1 MNEIKAQLEKDL
13 REAGW
18 HSRGYIPHFDGREL
32 PQFITHH
39 LADSMPR
46 SVLARWKQELAQTP
60 LDESTIILQR
70 RIERYLDQGYGNAWL
85 KDHLIANMVQN
96 SLLHFDGTRYK
107 LLAWV
112 VMPNHVHFLLTRAA
126 GEELYTLSSRSLR
139 MKRTRCCAAAGSSG
153 LKSILIATF
162 ATRNTSQPRSGTS
175 KTILSK
181 PNCAPGLKTGLS
193 VAHGFARDKSLGARA
208 SRPHE
213 RAARKAT
220 NGGRDARAPRF

>member
-1 MNEIKAQLEKDL
+1 MNEIKVQLEKDL

-39 LADSMPR
+39 LTDSMPR

-60 LDESTIILQR
+60 HDESKIILHR

-85 KDHLIANMVQN
+85 KDHRIANMVQN

-107 LLAWV
+107 LSAWV

-126 GEELYTLSSRSLR
+126 NEELSRILHSFKSYTSHEANKMLR
-139 MKRTRCCAAAGSSG
+139 
-153 LKSILIATF
+153 
-162 ATRNTSQPRSGTS
+162 RSGQFWFEEYFDRY
-175 KTILSK
+175 I
-181 PNCAPGLKTGLS
+181 
-193 VAHGFARDKSLGARA
+193 
-208 SRPHE
+208 
-213 RAARKAT
+213 
-220 NGGRDARAPRF
+220 RDAKHFAATVRYIENNPVKAKLCARPEDWPFSSAWFRARQITGSAGVPPA

>member
-1 MNEIKAQLEKDL
+1 MNEIKVQLEKDL

-32 PQFITHH
+32 PQFITDH

-60 LDESTIILQR
+60 LDESKIILQR

-85 KDHLIANMVQN
+85 KDHRIANMVQN

-107 LLAWV
+107 LSAWV

-126 GEELYTLSSRSLR
+126 NEELSRILHSFKSYTSL
-139 MKRTRCCAAAGSSG
+139 KRTRCCAAAGSSG
-153 LKSILIATF
+153 LKSISIATF
-162 ATRNTSQPRSGTS
+162 ATRNISQPRSGTS
-175 KTILSK
+175 RTILSK

-193 VAHGFARDKSLGARA
+193 VAHGFVRGKSLGARA
-208 SRPHE
+208 SRPH
-213 RAARKAT
+213 
-220 NGGRDARAPRF
+220 DC